1 MRHTKK
7 YIMNIASQA
16 PLIAP
21 PRDLW
26 AASGA
31 WANAFM
37 RWVIEPGRD
46 AQAIEST
53 VSLKQGA
60 TTWIVKP
67 LGSRVS
73 CESGTLW
80 LCFDGEQLDIVL
92 EPGETHHCAK
102 RSALS
107 IHALS
112 PSVIRLA

>member
-7 YIMNIASQA
+7 HIMNIAS
-16 PLIAP
+16 PTPFIAT

-26 AASGA
+26 AASRA
-31 WANAFM
+31 WAHAFV
-37 RWVIEPGRD
+37 RWVLQPGRD
-46 AQAIEST
+46 AQPIESA

-60 TTWIVKP
+60 TTWIARP
-67 LGSRVS
+67 LGGRVT

-92 EPGETHHCAK
+92 EPGEAHQCAK
-102 RSALS
+102 SSALS